1 MKNTITMSALYQKL
15 QKKGLQKKYIQET
28 VLPSWWDAELN
39 DKPAAVLE
47 GAGYIAQ
54 RLNLDLK
61 SLLAE
66 DEEPRF
72 KPLPHTKF
80 KYHQQN
86 QAETPNIAYQIAT
99 RVAETVA
106 QATNL
111 PFRSLPANSY
121 EMRSEI
127 LAKHSLVNLSS
138 LLDYCWE
145 KGIAVVY
152 FNNYPNQ
159 QRKITGMIQWQGNQP
174 VIVLSSSKTESARLA
189 FHLAH
194 ELGHLALGHVK
205 QGEGILIDEDIKED
219 SNDQEEVE
227 SNEFATYLL
236 VDGFDNC
243 FQRHTIYN
251 NYQLRKRIE
260 KIIEKEP
267 TIDPCAIAFNYG
279 WHTGK
284 FGCAQKAVNQIDG
297 SKDGNEIINQFLE
310 AQINWDDL
318 SEDHADYLDQILGE

>member
-1 MKNTITMSALYQKL
+1 MNDTITMSALYKKL
-15 QKKGLQKKYIQET
+15 KRKGLQEEYIQKT
-28 VLPSWWDAELN
+28 VLPSWWSTELN

-54 RLNLDLK
+54 RLNIDLK

-72 KPLPHTKF
+72 KPLPDTKF

-86 QAETPNIAYQIAT
+86 KTGTPNIAYQIAT
-99 RVAETVA
+99 KVAEAVA
-106 QATNL
+106 FATNL
-111 PFRSLPANSY
+111 QFGSLPSDSS

-152 FNNYPNQ
+152 FNNYPDT

-174 VIVLSSSKTESARLA
+174 VIVLSSGKTYPACLA

-194 ELGHLALGHVK
+194 ELGHLALDHVK
-205 QGEGILIDEDIKED
+205 QGEGILIDEEIKED
-219 SNDQEEVE
+219 SNDQEEIE
-227 SNEFATYLL
+227 SNQFATYLL
-236 VDGFDNC
+236 VDRFDNC
-243 FQRHTIYN
+243 FKHHKIYN
-251 NYQLRKRIE
+251 NHQLRRKIDE
-260 KIIEKEP
+260 IIEKEP

-284 FGCAQKAVNQIDG
+284 FGCAQKAVNEIDG
-297 SKDGNEIINQFLE
+297 SKNGHEIINHFLE
-310 AQINWDDL
+310 EQINWDDL
-318 SEDHADYLDQILGE
+318 SENQADYLDQILGE

>member
-1 MKNTITMSALYQKL
+1 MNNTITMSALYQKL

-47 GAGYIAQ
+47 GASYIAQ

-80 KYHQQN
+80 KYYQQN

-106 QATNL
+106 QATHL
-111 PFRSLPANSY
+111 PFRSLPSNSH

-127 LAKHSLVNLSS
+127 LAKDSLVNLSS

-152 FNNYPNQ
+152 FNNYPNK

-205 QGEGILIDEDIKED
+205 PGEEILIDEKIRED
-219 SNDQEEVE
+219 SEDQEEIE
-227 SNEFATYLL
+227 SNQFATHLL

-243 FQRHTIYN
+243 FKRHKIYN
-251 NYQLRKRIE
+251 NRQLRQ
-260 KIIEKEP
+260 KIDKIVEKEP

-279 WHTGK
+279 WHTGN
-284 FGCAQKAVNQIDG
+284 FGFAQKAVNKIDG
-297 SKDGNEIINQFLE
+297 CQNGNEIINQFLE
-310 AQINWDDL
+310 QRIDWDNL

>member
-1 MKNTITMSALYQKL
+1 MNNTITMSALYKKL
-15 QKKGLQKKYIQET
+15 QNIGLKRKYIRET

-54 RLNLDLK
+54 RLNIDLK

-72 KPLPHTKF
+72 KPLPDTKF

-86 QAETPNIAYQIAT
+86 KAETPNIAYQIAT
-99 RVAETVA
+99 KVAEAVA
-106 QATNL
+106 LATNL
-111 PFRSLPANSY
+111 QFGSLPSNSS

-152 FNNYPNQ
+152 FHRYPKN
-159 QRKITGMIQWQGNQP
+159 QRKLTGMIQWQGNQP
-174 VIVLSSSKTESARLA
+174 VIVLSSGRTYSVCLA

-205 QGEGILIDEDIKED
+205 QGEGILIDEEIKEN
-219 SNDQEEVE
+219 SNYQEEIE
-227 SNEFATYLL
+227 SNQFATHVL

-243 FQRHTIYN
+243 FKNHKIDSSGK
-251 NYQLRKRIE
+251 LRE
-260 KIIEKEP
+260 KIDKILEKEP

-284 FGCAQKAVNQIDG
+284 FGCTQKAVNEIDG
-297 SKDGNEIINQFLE
+297 SKNGHEIVNQFLE
-310 AQINWDDL
+310 QQINWDDL
-318 SEDHADYLDQILGE
+318 SENQADYLDQILGE

>member
-1 MKNTITMSALYQKL
+1 MNDTITMSALYEKL
-15 QKKGLQKKYIQET
+15 RTKGLQKKYIQDQ
-28 VLPSWWDAELN
+28 VLPSWWDAKLN
-39 DKPAAVLE
+39 EKPAAVLE

-66 DEEPRF
+66 DEELRF

-80 KYHQQN
+80 KYHQHS

-99 RVAETVA
+99 KVAEAVA
-106 QATNL
+106 FATNL
-111 PFRSLPANSY
+111 QLGSLPSDSS

-127 LAKHSLVNLSS
+127 LSKHSLVNLSS

-152 FNNYPNQ
+152 FHRYPKSK
-159 QRKITGMIQWQGNQP
+159 RKLTGMIQWQGNQP
-174 VIVLSSSKTESARLA
+174 VIVLSSGRTYPACLA

-205 QGEGILIDEDIKED
+205 QGEGILIDEEIKED
-219 SNDQEEVE
+219 SNDQEEIE
-227 SNEFATYLL
+227 SNQFATHIL
-236 VDGFDNC
+236 VDGLDNC
-243 FQRHTIYN
+243 FKKHKIYSSGKL
-251 NYQLRKRIE
+251 QE
-260 KIIEKEP
+260 KIDKIIKKEP
-267 TIDPCAIAFNYG
+267 TVDPCAIAFNYG

-284 FGCAQKAVNQIDG
+284 FDWAQKAVNEIDG
-297 SKDGNEIINQFLE
+297 SKNGHEIINQFLE
-310 AQINWDDL
+310 KQIDWDSL
-318 SEDHADYLDQILGE
+318 SDDTIDFLDQILGE